1 MARLYLG
8 SRLAA
13 MAIGQALGWKTYRGA
28 LASYRLGRL
37 TDAVAI
43 VLFGLE
49 VVVA

>member
-8 SRLAA
+8 SLLAA
-13 MAIGQALGWKTYRGA
+13 MAIGLALGWKTYRGR
-28 LASYRLGRL
+28 ASYRLGRL